1 MYYLKKRLEISACH
15 QLHLDYES
23 KCNNLHGHNW
33 IVYIYCKSKQLNKNG
48 MVMDFTE
55 IKNRVMNKIDH
66 HFINDVV
73 NFNPTAENLAK
84 WIHDQID
91 NCYKVEVQETEG
103 NSAVYED

>member
-33 IVYIYCKSKQLNKNG
+33 IVYIYCKSEQLNKNG